1 MPREFKRSD
10 RVADA
15 ILRSVSDVMRQ
26 DIRDPRIGMVN
37 INEVQVTRDLSLA
50 RIYVSFIGV
59 DSDEEIQIA
68 TKVLNDA
75 AGYIRSH
82 VAKDLKTMR
91 SLPKLQFI
99 FDQVSRTGDKLS
111 RLIDQAVDSDRKKQQ
126 DS

>member
-59 DSDEEIQIA
+59 DSDEDIQTA

-91 SLPKLQFI
+91 SLPRLQFI

-111 RLIDQAVDSDRKKQQ
+111 RLIDQAVDSDRKKHQ
-126 DS
+126 DD